1 MEPQKSFLAS
11 KFLFLLIFFLITI
24 SLCEL
29 NALSSEEQNVK
40 SHKGPVVK
48 RDQRR
53 TLVDTEYGEISA
65 TDVKEGHNKS
75 PNYHIQFFT
84 LEPNSVFLPVLLQ
97 AAMVFY
103 VHTGSGKLSWSNEDG
118 TGTTDIHEGDVGSLK
133 EGSVFYIHSNLEAQR
148 KKLRIYAIFT
158 NTDDSTFVPE
168 DLIEAITNKTET
180 PAIVHAGPEKKHN
193 NVLELEG
200 SLLKYFTGIESN
212 SKKLKTYNI
221 FDSDPDF
228 ENCYGWT
235 STVTKKQLKRLK
247 SHNIGVFMVN
257 LTRGSMLGPHWN
269 PLATEVAVV
278 LEGEGM
284 VRVVGGSNNDDESKN
299 QRFRVKQGDVFVV
312 SKFHPMAQMS
322 FNNEPLV
329 FMGFSTAAKKNHPQ
343 FLAGK
348 ESVLQILDKQIV
360 ATSLGV
366 SKITIDKLLEKP
378 DDSIIFEC
386 SSCAE
391 EEEKLMEEEKE
402 KEREEEEKRKREE
415 EEEDEKRREKEE
427 EEKEKEREE
436 EEKRKREEEEEDE
449 KRREKEEEE
458 EKERE
463 RREKE
468 EEEVKRRE
476 EERKREEEEARRQQ
490 EERERRRREEEE
502 ARKEEEAR
510 REQEEIRRRK
520 EKEREE
526 EAEREEAE
534 AREQREKREEAEREE
549 EEARRQ
555 QEKREK
561 KEEEARREKERE
573 EEEARREVEEET
585 RKQQKKRERKEEE
598 ARREKE
604 REEEEALREMEE
616 EARKQQER
624 REKRRKEEIERE
636 KERKREEAES
646 EEEAA
651 RRQQEKRERRR
662 QESEARTE
670 EERRETEE
678 QEDESES
685 QREGRRRQKGGD
697 RERISREEASTEW
710 EEAAAKRQQEE
721 RERKREQDSESSFEG
736 RRILKIRKS
745 V

>member
-1 MEPQKSFLAS
+1 MEPKKSFLSS
-11 KFLFLLIFFLITI
+11 KFSFLLIFFLITI
-24 SLCEL
+24 SLCGL
-29 NALSSEEQNVK
+29 NASSEEQNVK

-65 TDVKEGHNKS
+65 TDVKEGQNKT

-84 LEPNSVFLPVLLQ
+84 LEPNSVFLPVLLH

-103 VHTGSGKLSWSNEDG
+103 VHTGSGKLSWANEDG
-118 TGTTDIHEGDVGSLK
+118 TSTIDIHEGDVASLK
-133 EGSVFYIHSNLEAQR
+133 EGSVFYIHSNLEPQR

-158 NTDDSTFVPE
+158 NRDDSTFDPSIGAYSRINELVKGFDEKIIQAAFKVPE

-180 PAIVHAGPEKKHN
+180 PAIVHAVPEKKHN
-193 NVLELEG
+193 NVLELEA
-200 SLLKYFTGIESN
+200 SLLEYFTGIESN

-221 FDSDPDF
+221 FDNDPDF
-228 ENCYGWT
+228 KNCYGWT

-278 LEGEGM
+278 LEGKGM
-284 VRVVGGSNNDDESKN
+284 VRVVCGSNTDDECKN

-312 SKFHPMAQMS
+312 SRFHPMAQIS
-322 FNNEPLV
+322 FDNEPLV
-329 FMGFSTAAKKNHPQ
+329 FMGFSTAAKKNYPQ
-343 FLAGK
+343 FLAG
-348 ESVLQILDKQIV
+348 EGSVLQILDRQIV

-366 SKITIDKLLEKP
+366 NKTTIDKLLENP

-427 EEKEKEREE
+427 EE
-436 EEKRKREEEEEDE
+436 
-449 KRREKEEEE
+449 

-463 RREKE
+463 RKEKE
-468 EEEVKRRE
+468 EEEVRRRE

-490 EERERRRREEEE
+490 EERERRRKEEEAREEARRQEEERERKREEEE
-502 ARKEEEAR
+502 AR
-510 REQEEIRRRK
+510 REREEIRRRRK
-520 EKEREE
+520 EKERE
-526 EAEREEAE
+526 
-534 AREQREKREEAEREE
+534 EEAEREE

-555 QEKREK
+555 QEKRE
-561 KEEEARREKERE
+561 
-573 EEEARREVEEET
+573 
-585 RKQQKKRERKEEE
+585 RKEEE

-604 REEEEALREMEE
+604 REKEEARREMEE
-616 EARKQQER
+616 EARKQQEKWER
-624 REKRRKEEIERE
+624 REEEAKREIERKKRRKEEIERE

-651 RRQQEKRERRR
+651 ERQQEKRERKEEEARREKEREEEEEEAIREMEEEARKQEKRERKEEEAKREIEREKRR
-662 QESEARTE
+662 QEE
-670 EERRETEE
+670 
-678 QEDESES
+678 
-685 QREGRRRQKGGD
+685 K
-697 RERISREEASTEW
+697 
-710 EEAAAKRQQEE
+710 
-721 RERKREQDSESSFEG
+721 ERKREEAESEEEAA
-736 RRILKIRKS
+736 RKQQEKRE
-745 V
+745 